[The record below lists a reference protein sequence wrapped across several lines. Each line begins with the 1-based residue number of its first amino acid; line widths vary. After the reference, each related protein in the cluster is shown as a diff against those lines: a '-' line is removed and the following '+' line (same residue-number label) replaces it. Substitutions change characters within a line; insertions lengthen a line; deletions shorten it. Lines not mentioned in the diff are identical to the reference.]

1 MSIDDLTAPE
11 RLLWEAFARGALVDL
26 RPAGAKSNDVDS
38 VDSWG
43 AARVIRAE
51 VIRALLLGAGTAER
65 GFVPGVR
72 VSGARISGRLDLTC
86 ASIPYPLACES
97 CHFDEEILLV
107 DSSTRSIRIR
117 NSRFPAF
124 DGTRMQV
131 NGILD
136 LTGCRVRAM
145 VRLDQAKVIGRMC
158 LRGVAVGENVDAVV
172 LPADGLSVDGDVECV
187 ALKATGAVSVRGIQV
202 TGSLDLT
209 DAEVYGTT
217 HHALAIGNA
226 TIGRRLIGRNLQ
238 VNGEMLLHDTRV
250 TRIELAGAQLHN
262 PAGMA
267 LSAGGLTASGGVFCS
282 GGFTAHGRVWLVG
295 ARLEANLSFAKATLT
310 NPGETALKLDR
321 ATIGDFDGSDL
332 TCTGQISLIAA
343 RVASDMRLARA
354 RIDGGGQQAII
365 ADGAIIEGTLDLK
378 EIHTTGEVT
387 MVTGHVGRRVILTGA
402 QLENPG
408 RTALR
413 LTGSGIAS
421 DMFCRN
427 ASFTGEVRLIG
438 TEIRS
443 HLDFDHAQLV
453 NPAGLALNA
462 RGLRAGELSLQ
473 PQKTIQGIVDLGH
486 AHIDVL
492 RDDPDHWPDQ
502 LNLDGLTYLTLEPQL
517 PAHQRLRWLTQHQ
530 HGHPLQPYEHL
541 AAHYSG
547 LGEPAEARRVLYAR
561 ERLQRRTRRPLART
575 WSILQDVTVAYGY
588 QPWRALLWLAILL
601 TAGSILFAADPPPP
615 IQASLAPHFNPVIYT
630 LDLLLP
636 VVDLGQKHAFN
647 PAGIEQW
654 ITYLLVASG
663 WILATTIAA
672 GAARVLS
679 RR

>member
-1 MSIDDLTAPE
+1 ML
-11 RLLWEAFARGALVDL
+11 
-26 RPAGAKSNDVDS
+26 
-38 VDSWG
+38 
-43 AARVIRAE
+43 
-51 VIRALLLGAGTAER
+51 RALLLGACAAER
-65 GFVPGVR
+65 GFVPGVL
-72 VSGARISGRLDLTC
+72 VSGARISGRLDL
-86 ASIPYPLACES
+86 ADAGISYPLACEF
-97 CHFDEEILLV
+97 CHFDEEIRLI
-107 DSSTRSIRIR
+107 DSSSRSVRIR
-117 NSRFPAF
+117 NSRFPVL
-124 DGTRMQV
+124 DGTRMQL

-136 LTGCRVRAM
+136 LSGCRVQEL
-145 VRLDQAKVIGRMC
+145 VRLDQAKIIGRMC
-158 LRGVAVGENVDAVV
+158 LRGAAIGENVDAVA
-172 LPADGLSVDGDVECV
+172 LSADGVSVDGDVEC
-187 ALKATGAVSVRGIQV
+187 AELKATGAVSIRGLQV

-209 DAEVYGTT
+209 AAEVYGTA
-217 HHALAIGNA
+217 HRALAIGNA
-226 TIGRRLIGRNLQ
+226 AIGRRLIGRNLQ
-238 VNGEMLLHDTRV
+238 VDGEMLLHDTRV
-250 TRIELAGAQLHN
+250 TRVELTGARLHN

-282 GGFTAHGRVWLVG
+282 GGFTAHGRVFLVG
-295 ARLEANLSFAKATLT
+295 ARLEANLSFAKARLT
-310 NPGETALKLDR
+310 NPGGTALKLDR

-332 TCTGQISLIAA
+332 VCTGQISLLAA
-343 RVASDMRLARA
+343 RVASAARLARA

-365 ADGAIIEGTLDLK
+365 ADGAIIDGTLSLK

-387 MVTGHVGRRVILTGA
+387 MITGRVGRRLILTGA
-402 QLENPG
+402 QLDNPG
-408 RTALR
+408 GTALR

-427 ASFTGEVRLIG
+427 ASFIGEVRLLG
-438 TEIRS
+438 AEIRS

-453 NPAGLALNA
+453 NPTGLALNA
-462 RGLRAGELSLQ
+462 RSLRAGELSLQ
-473 PQKTIQGIVDLGH
+473 PRTAIQGIVDLSH
-486 AHIDVL
+486 ARIDVL
-492 RDDPDHWPDQ
+492 RDDPDLWPDQ

-517 PAHQRLRWLTQHQ
+517 PAQQRLRWLSRHQ
-530 HGHPLQPYEHL
+530 LGHPLQPYEYL

-561 ERLQRRTRRPLART
+561 ERLQRRTRRPVART

-615 IQASLAPHFNPVIYT
+615 LQASLAPHFNPIIYT

-636 VVDLGQKHAFN
+636 VVDLGQKHAYN
-647 PAGIEQW
+647 PADIEQW